1 MPVGKGK
8 EAANSLKDIMDQWEK
23 IIFAGITPQEEQVL
37 EQIMGKIVGNVREYE
52 RNIGREK
59 L

>member
-1 MPVGKGK
+1 
-8 EAANSLKDIMDQWEK
+8 MDQWEK

-59 L
+59 CNNNETGKI